1 MKRSIFLVLFLSTIF
16 LSITMNYTFASAAS
30 SIAVSI
36 NPPSIQANMGDKITY
51 IGTIT
56 NNSDKAADNIIAYI
70 SLGNITQGKEAPMD
84 LEDWSANKAIKVGTI
99 PPHGT
104 YDGKWPMRLIDS
116 GSYVAYITIVDK
128 NNDIPISSTMSHL
141 EIKRILRLNPNN
153 VLPVALGEPI
163 LIGIAFM
170 FIAFKRRTRVK

>member
-1 MKRSIFLVLFLSTIF
+1 MQLKRFPLLLSTIILAIMMDYSPGF
-16 LSITMNYTFASAAS
+16 AAS
-30 SIAVSI
+30 RITVSI
-36 NPPSIQANMGDKITY
+36 NPPFIQANMGERITY
-51 IGTIT
+51 TGTIS
-56 NNSDKAADNIIAYI
+56 NHSDKEVANIIAYI
-70 SLGNITQGKEAPMD
+70 SLANITQGKEAPMD
-84 LEDWSANKAIKVGTI
+84 LEDWSANKAIKVDTI
-99 PPHGT
+99 PPLGT

-163 LIGIAFM
+163 LLGIVFM
-170 FIAFKRRTRVK
+170 FIYFRRKRVK